1 MKAASTCAIVQPH
14 VPTGRRAPLRYTPWS
29 KKCGSTRSASQYYL
43 CPTSWKIAHRV
54 RLQLCAGGRIA
65 IDYPLVQTVSEVHLS
80 GRCPN
85 SSRGVVCCERIHP
98 SIHAAKFTVNAMHS
112 GIVFLSPCISVADCC
127 RTAGTKNHPTDDC
140 PPWLDFHFLS
150 GTFLSDVCRVHLCGY
165 DGMRSQWA
173 LKPSRQI
180 QRS

>member
-1 MKAASTCAIVQPH
+1 MKPRPLGIGGSWDWPSRVKAASTCAIVQPH

-98 SIHAAKFTVNAMHS
+98 SMQPSSSSMRCILVLFFCHHA
-112 GIVFLSPCISVADCC
+112 
-127 RTAGTKNHPTDDC
+127 
-140 PPWLDFHFLS
+140 
-150 GTFLSDVCRVHLCGY
+150 
-165 DGMRSQWA
+165 SQ
-173 LKPSRQI
+173 
-180 QRS
+180 